1 MLMWG
6 VGVCKVG
13 WFGGASVGAK
23 LGLMHTADGGQG
35 SKFVAA
41 IVGDGTFLFGV
52 PSSVYWMSR
61 RYGAPFLTVVLNN
74 GGWNAPRKSAQLVH
88 PAGYTASA
96 TNAELNISLD
106 PSPDYGAIAVAA
118 AGGQAWAATVRSVA
132 ELAAKLAEA
141 IAAVEA
147 GRSAVLDCHIVGSA
161 F

>member
-1 MLMWG
+1 MGREAWG
-6 VGVCKVG
+6 CKVG

-23 LGLMHTADGGQG
+23 LGLMHSGQG

-41 IVGDGTFLFGV
+41 IVGDGTFLFSV

-74 GGWNAPRKSAQLVH
+74 SGWNAPRRSAQLVH

-96 TNAELNISLD
+96 TNAELNISLE
-106 PSPDYGAIAVAA
+106 PSPDYAAIAVAA
-118 AGGQAWAATVRSVA
+118 AGGQTWGATVHSA
-132 ELAAKLAEA
+132 ADLAAKLVEA
-141 IAAVEA
+141 VAAVEA
-147 GRSAVLDCHIVGSA
+147 GRSAVLDCHIVDSA